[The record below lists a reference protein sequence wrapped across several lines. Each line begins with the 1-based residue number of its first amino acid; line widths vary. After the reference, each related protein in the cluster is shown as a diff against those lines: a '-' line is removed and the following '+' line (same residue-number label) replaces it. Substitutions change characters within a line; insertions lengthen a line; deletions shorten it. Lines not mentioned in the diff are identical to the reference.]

1 MDIQPTTTPLTPE
14 QADLRELVIRLAR
27 VQAKIIDPVKLTAG
41 DANFNKRLRDG
52 SVKEYRFADLVTVL
66 QTVRP
71 ALANEGIVVTQPFDS
86 TASEIRVL
94 TQLRYGIACIES
106 VWLQPMP
113 PMPVS
118 KAGEPLPMGQAQKI
132 GACATY
138 ARRKALLALVGV
150 QDDEQDDPDL
160 GTREQTPEPSERE
173 KRIKEQAN
181 ARAQQQE
188 HQEDDLGP
196 LMAQTL
202 RMLGDMAVRND
213 YAIDKRAALQACL
226 DKRGWPEPT
235 RERLESLQAALLD
248 PSKEEA
254 LMKIIK
260 PHLSQRQTQREAT
273 QVEVERAAAAWAEAN
288 MMHNVVEDYYVRDM
302 ITALATD
309 LGQDLGAMT
318 PKAWAVQLA
327 RFQDPKQTPTL
338 QALFAGVFVPF

>member
-14 QADLRELVIRLAR
+14 QADLRELRARLAR
-27 VQAKIIDPVKLTAG
+27 VLAVLQDPLKATEGQVRGKQ
-41 DANFNKRLRDG
+41 N
-52 SVKEYRFADLVTVL
+52 YRYADLADCL
-66 QTVRP
+66 KAVRP
-71 ALANEGIVVTQPFDS
+71 LLSAEGLALCQPMRVDDD
-86 TASEIRVL
+86 VL
-94 TQLRYGIACIES
+94 TVATQVSYGLAQESSQLSAPAAKTMQDLGAQVTYLRRYTLC
-106 VWLQPMP
+106 
-113 PMPVS
+113 
-118 KAGEPLPMGQAQKI
+118 
-132 GACATY
+132 
-138 ARRKALLALVGV
+138 ALLAV
-150 QDDEQDDPDL
+150 QGDEADPDK
-160 GTREQTPEPSERE
+160 GPSPEPSERKE
-173 KRIKEQAN
+173 RIRQEATT
-181 ARAQQQE
+181 RAQQEPQR
-188 HQEDDLGP
+188 QGDDLGP
-196 LMAQTL
+196 LLAQTL